1 MIKRISDKFLW
12 IISGDVIPQI
22 ANKQLSLLK
31 NQGFFF
37 PPLSVSWLDLLR
49 KSKLPSLSLSTRRA
63 FPFADSFCL

>member
-31 NQGFFF
+31 NQGVFFSPTF
-37 PPLSVSWLDLLR
+37 HLLAWLA
-49 KSKLPSLSLSTRRA
+49 KKE
-63 FPFADSFCL
+63 